1 MLAYGVEELWLGA
14 AIPHP
19 EQVKVL
25 LQGHLYRCP
34 FCKAPGYAVEYRG
47 AQTQEEKG
55 VEQLEEQKVIEAKIR
70 MRQQELDEDK
80 ERARTRTDSASSIL
94 PMPPVLSDN
103 LATAPTSEAAPHG
116 PPQLMLE
123 ASHSASGPAWGLW
136 SSSPNRAGAASAT
149 SGGGPHSPHPVA
161 RGVEPDSVWSRSGL
175 RASAGEVRNLSGPG
189 IQPSQLLTQSHA
201 TAGSH
206 AAAARMQFGPGA
218 PAGGVLSPLTGSH
231 RQRAA
236 SVSQPLR
243 AGSRAEGQASVVDDP
258 DSSIGIEGQSQR
270 RSEVFDLDFDDI
282 MLMEAIWQSLREQ
295 ELQRHVHTE
304 QASSA
309 SVRTGAG
316 PARADVPVG
325 SKSLYAEPGR
335 SSVTWGLAEAI
346 AALAERRAVPAA
358 EAADSRPPHLGS
370 SLHAVQGHDLPA
382 FSCAPDA
389 PSAAS
394 SSEWGQSNVS
404 SESIAEWMRER
415 EMLARSSVDDLVPS
429 NLRRSQSRDDMT
441 GLPGSQQSIG
451 APLENVERSGAS
463 SSSTKESMGMSV
475 EPHGEDASQPRP
487 PAVVAELSAS
497 PSLAAESPEDAAA
510 DNHPSEVPPSRL
522 AVQEAEPR
530 SEEVDGGCM
539 SPSTILTGLAAP
551 SETFEEQMCRA
562 LALSLLEADVLSTAG
577 CSGGAQAPTLSA
589 EELDLA

>member
-1 MLAYGVEELWLGA
+1 MGNKLTKRRHCVDERLTR
-14 AIPHP
+14 P
-19 EQVKVL
+19 
-25 LQGHLYRCP
+25 QGLYLYRDLDHRKLRKLILDGKLAPCYLGSEEPALDLEECPICFLQYPSLNRSRCCCKAICTECFLQMKPPQVAKPTQCP

-103 LATAPTSEAAPHG
+103 PTTAPTSEAAPHS
-116 PPQLMLE
+116 PAQLVLE
-123 ASHSASGPAWGLW
+123 ASRSASGPAWGLW
-136 SSSPNRAGAASAT
+136 SSSPNRGGAASAT
-149 SGGGPHSPHPVA
+149 GGGGPHNPHPVA

-175 RASAGEVRNLSGPG
+175 RASAGEVRNPSGSG

-201 TAGSH
+201 MAGSH

-218 PAGGVLSPLTGSH
+218 PAGGVLSSLTGSH

-236 SVSQPLR
+236 SVSQSLQEGTR
-243 AGSRAEGQASVVDDP
+243 TEGQASVVDDP
-258 DSSIGIEGQSQR
+258 DSSTGIEGQSQR

-304 QASSA
+304 QASPA

-316 PARADVPVG
+316 LARADILVG
-325 SKSLYAEPGR
+325 
-335 SSVTWGLAEAI
+335 T
-346 AALAERRAVPAA
+346 
-358 EAADSRPPHLGS
+358 
-370 SLHAVQGHDLPA
+370 
-382 FSCAPDA
+382 
-389 PSAAS
+389 S
-394 SSEWGQSNVS
+394 SSGRGQSNVS
-404 SESIAEWMRER
+404 ESMAEWMRER

-429 NLRRSQSRDDMT
+429 NLRRSQSRGNLT

-451 APLENVERSGAS
+451 APLEKVERSGAS
-463 SSSTKESMGMSV
+463 SSSMKESMEMSV
-475 EPHGEDASQPRP
+475 ELHGEYASQPRP
-487 PAVVAELSAS
+487 PAIVAELFAS
-497 PSLAAESPEDAAA
+497 SSLAAE
-510 DNHPSEVPPSRL
+510 
-522 AVQEAEPR
+522 
-530 SEEVDGGCM
+530 
-539 SPSTILTGLAAP
+539 
-551 SETFEEQMCRA
+551 
-562 LALSLLEADVLSTAG
+562 G
-577 CSGGAQAPTLSA
+577 CSGGGQAPTLSA